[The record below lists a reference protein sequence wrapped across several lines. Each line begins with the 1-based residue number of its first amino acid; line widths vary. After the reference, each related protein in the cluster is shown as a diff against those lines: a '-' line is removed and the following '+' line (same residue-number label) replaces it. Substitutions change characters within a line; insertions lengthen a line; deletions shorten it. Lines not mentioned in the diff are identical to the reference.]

1 VTSTAL
7 SSLSLDPIVPS
18 VPRLSLVPTP
28 RLSTAPAAPAPVAAA
43 PLSDPSD
50 GSAPAAR
57 PRPRFKRLVVFT
69 GQLS

>member
-1 VTSTAL
+1 MTSTAL

-28 RLSTAPAAPAPVAAA
+28 RLSTAPAAPAPAAA
-43 PLSDPSD
+43 ALSDPSD
-50 GSAPAAR
+50 GSAPAVR